1 MRRNLLVIL
10 ALLLGI
16 TTLQA
21 KPVDVAKAERLG
33 LNFVQHKALFAKKA
47 VQDLQL
53 AYTQYADN
61 GMATLYVFNF
71 DGGYVIVAADDSFSP
86 ILGYS
91 DQGNFVYENAP
102 DGLHFMLDEL
112 SRGIVTVVEQGRPVS
127 SDIVSRWKN
136 LEAYG
141 YLQANKGLPVVEP
154 LVQQRWDQGS
164 PFNMYVPNGCPS
176 GCVATGQFRS
186 YHIRLGEYD

>member
-21 KPVDVAKAERLG
+21 KPVDVAKAQRLG

-61 GMATLYVFNF
+61 GMATMYVFNF
-71 DGGYVIVAADDSFSP
+71 DGGYVIVS
-86 ILGYS
+86 
-91 DQGNFVYENAP
+91 
-102 DGLHFMLDEL
+102 
-112 SRGIVTVVEQGRPVS
+112 
-127 SDIVSRWKN
+127 
-136 LEAYG
+136 
-141 YLQANKGLPVVEP
+141 
-154 LVQQRWDQGS
+154 
-164 PFNMYVPNGCPS
+164 
-176 GCVATGQFRS
+176 
-186 YHIRLGEYD
+186 